1 MPTYIDDHTKLTQVS
16 ALQSIAFLQ
25 ILLFDSHLKP
35 HTYKVKPMGIR
46 VLGFIPAKQIL
57 PHSVLTTK
65 NKEASTCADVP
76 KGFLSVYVGENQK
89 KRFLVPVS
97 YLNQPLFQDLL

>member
-1 MPTYIDDHTKLTQVS
+1 
-16 ALQSIAFLQ
+16 
-25 ILLFDSHLKP
+25 
-35 HTYKVKPMGIR
+35 MGIR
-46 VLGFIPAKQIL
+46 LPSFIPAKQIL

-76 KGFLSVYVGENQK
+76 KGFLAVYVGKNQK

-97 YLNQPLFQDLL
+97 YLNQPLFQDLLSIAEEEFGFNYPMGALTIPCGEYTFIEVISRLDRL

>member
-1 MPTYIDDHTKLTQVS
+1 
-16 ALQSIAFLQ
+16 
-25 ILLFDSHLKP
+25 
-35 HTYKVKPMGIR
+35 MGIR

-89 KRFLVPVS
+89 KRFLVPEFGFNYPMGAS
-97 YLNQPLFQDLL
+97 TIPSGQDTFIEVISRLDRS